1 MDLNR
6 YQRLLKEVET
16 LRSQADRADG
26 ENRSRP
32 TRGADEFGVD
42 TIKQAKAKFKE
53 LDAEYEKA
61 KAEFEEATE
70 QFEKEFGDKL

>member
-26 ENRSRP
+26 KLQQLKQQLKE
-32 TRGADEFGVD
+32 EFGVD